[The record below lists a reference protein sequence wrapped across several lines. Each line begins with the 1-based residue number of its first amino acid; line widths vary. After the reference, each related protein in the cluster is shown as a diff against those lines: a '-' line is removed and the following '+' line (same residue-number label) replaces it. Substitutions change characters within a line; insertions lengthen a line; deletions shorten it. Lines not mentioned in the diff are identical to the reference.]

1 MLLQSFADGKLLEKR
16 VRKTHLM
23 DPQGKDE
30 KVLTSAV
37 LFMGCMLLLNF
48 GCAAVGPNY
57 VSPKLATPQTWHTE
71 LEDGLRAKPI
81 DPQTLASWW
90 KTLNDPILS
99 SLMRQAVDGNLD
111 LKVARARI
119 RQARADR
126 RISEADLFPI
136 VDAVG
141 SFRKSRSSENSGGG
155 TEVDLSA
162 VGFDAQW
169 ELDIFGGIRRSV
181 EAATADV
188 QASTEDLRDVLVSLL
203 AEVALNYVDARTYQ
217 VRLAVAEQNLRSQQ
231 ETYQLTSWRSQAGLT
246 TELAVQQ
253 AKYNLEST
261 RSQIPTLQTGLEAA
275 MNRIAVLLGRPP
287 GDLHRV
293 LEEPRPIPAARMEVA
308 VGVPADTLRHRPDVR
323 RAERELAAQTARVGV
338 ATAELYPKL
347 TLLGSIGVESLS
359 VSDLFVPGSRTYS
372 FGPSISWP
380 IFNAGAIR
388 SNIEA
393 QSALQE
399 QALGEYESTVLNALE
414 EVENALVAY
423 VQEQNRR
430 QALADSAQAAK
441 IAVELAE
448 TQFEAG
454 LIDFNNVLDAQRS
467 LLTFQDQLAES
478 QGTVTSNLIRL
489 YKALGGGW
497 TSLAMATTQDS
508 GKN

>member
-1 MLLQSFADGKLLEKR
+1 MMIS
-16 VRKTHLM
+16 
-23 DPQGKDE
+23 QGKTE
-30 KVLTSAV
+30 KVPALALIFVACT
-37 LFMGCMLLLNF
+37 LLMNF

-57 VSPKLATPQTWHTE
+57 ASPKLSTPDSWHTK

-81 DPQTLASWW
+81 DPQTLANWW
-90 KTLNDPILS
+90 RTLNDSILS
-99 SLMRQAVDGNLD
+99 SLIEQAVDGNLD

-119 RQARADR
+119 LQARANR
-126 RISEADLFPI
+126 TISEANLFPTI
-136 VDAVG
+136 DAVG

-162 VGFDAQW
+162 VGFDAGW

-181 EAATADV
+181 EAATADL
-188 QASTEDLRDVLVSLL
+188 QASTEDLRDVLVTLM
-203 AEVALNYVDARTYQ
+203 AEVALNYVDARTFQ
-217 VRLAVAEQNLRSQQ
+217 VRLAVAEQNLRAQQ
-231 ETYQLTSWRSQAGLT
+231 ETYQLASWRSQAGLT

-261 RSQIPTLQTGLEAA
+261 RSQIPTLRTGLEAA
-275 MNRIAVLLGRPP
+275 MNRIAVLLGQQP
-287 GDLHRV
+287 GALHKI

-308 VGVPADTLRHRPDVR
+308 VGVPANTLRHRPDVR
-323 RAERELAAQTARVGV
+323 RAERQLAAQTARVGV
-338 ATAELYPKL
+338 ATADLYPKL

-372 FGPSISWP
+372 LGPSVSWP

-399 QALGEYESTVLNALE
+399 QALGEYETTVLNALE

-423 VQEQNRR
+423 AQEQNRR
-430 QALADSAQAAK
+430 QALAESAQAAK
-441 IAVELAE
+441 IAVQLAE

-497 TSLAMATTQDS
+497 TSLALAKIQQT